1 MQKIALLIAMSVCL
15 NYAESFKE
23 KDKGVFSLAFS
34 GGGTAEIGGISAI
47 FSNPASLKIPT
58 GQQFFLGVAPTQG
71 ISPSLYYG
79 GNKNMLISYAI
90 GAFRDNPSNY
100 LHHGI
105 LGGFTISPGPYFSIG
120 LVVYSQNI
128 EVDSIRGFN
137 SDFNAGVVYRLFSWL
152 QTGFAVKNI
161 NESNIV
167 DGSKLLKIQRSYHS
181 GIKLLLHE
189 RFQAYYDLY
198 SLDILKEPASH
209 IAALKTNIGAGNNLG
224 IIGSIRGGAISS
236 DPNFSMGLGINL
248 DTRVG
253 LHLWGFCYSLAG
265 IPVSNYSDE
274 ILQSF
279 SVYLNLGVFE
289 DKTPPLVSAKEDKG
303 VLIPSEGGDH
313 QYVYFRLL
321 ARDED
326 SDLESWQFVICESDA
341 IRKPG
346 KPVKAFTGKG
356 LPPKIIKWDGRDSY
370 MALLAPGFYYY
381 RLIAKDKASNIAST
395 KWQLIEIKE

>member
-1 MQKIALLIAMSVCL
+1 M
-15 NYAESFKE
+15 
-23 KDKGVFSLAFS
+23 
-34 GGGTAEIGGISAI
+34 
-47 FSNPASLKIPT
+47 
-58 GQQFFLGVAPTQG
+58 
-71 ISPSLYYG
+71 
-79 GNKNMLISYAI
+79 
-90 GAFRDNPSNY
+90 
-100 LHHGI
+100 
-105 LGGFTISPGPYFSIG
+105 
-120 LVVYSQNI
+120 
-128 EVDSIRGFN
+128 
-137 SDFNAGVVYRLFSWL
+137 
-152 QTGFAVKNI
+152 
-161 NESNIV
+161 
-167 DGSKLLKIQRSYHS
+167 
-181 GIKLLLHE
+181 
-189 RFQAYYDLY
+189 
-198 SLDILKEPASH
+198 
-209 IAALKTNIGAGNNLG
+209 
-224 IIGSIRGGAISS
+224 
-236 DPNFSMGLGINL
+236 

-253 LHLWGFCYSLAG
+253 LHLWGFRYSLAG